1 MSSIMAEM
9 MQAMVL
15 TELAPIETCSLRVVS
30 IEWPTIME
38 RAGLLLEIQAC

>member
-15 TELAPIETCSLRVVS
+15 TELAPIETCPLRVMSV
-30 IEWPTIME
+30 ERPTIKE
-38 RAGLLLEIQAC
+38 RTGLLK